1 MGRFGDQMW
10 RLWGGRSGRRG
21 PSASPAKA
29 SGAPEIR
36 QVGVKRGLRITAERA
51 HAQPRVGVARGAAEA
66 RLRSNDAGYDRGVRA
81 RRGGEDGA

>member
-10 RLWGGRSGRRG
+10 RLWGGRSGAGALSQLGEGLGARQKSVK
-21 PSASPAKA
+21 SA
-29 SGAPEIR
+29 
-36 QVGVKRGLRITAERA
+36 VKRGLRIAAERA

-66 RLRSNDAGYDRGVRA
+66 RMRSNDAGYDRRVRA